1 MASQARMRRVGWAN
15 EPSRALG
22 IVAPRGIYEA
32 LAPLACA
39 ACGRPLA
46 PGDRFTRRRPHPG
59 DAVAPVCRACAPFAE
74 AP

>member
-39 ACGRPLA
+39 SCHRAIA
-46 PGDRFTRRRPHPG
+46 VGDHFTRRKMFAEGGP
-59 DAVAPVCRACAPFAE
+59 APVCRACAPFAE